1 MAFVA
6 QESRYISNL
15 MTTAGIREKE
25 KDRAYDRKLLKE
37 RKLEDAEFGDKAK
50 FMTSAYK
57 QKLVEDQKWE
67 TDDRFD
73 KLERMICARDVR
85 TLHRLNSDLLVRQG
99 D

>member
-1 MAFVA
+1 MLNFA

-15 MTTAGIREKE
+15 MTTASIREKE

-67 TDDRFD
+67 KDDRFVQ
-73 KLERMICARDVR
+73 LARMVYC
-85 TLHRLNSDLLVRQG
+85 LFSQCQDLLNTEF
-99 D
+99 

>member
-1 MAFVA
+1 MFRVA
-6 QESRYISNL
+6 KESRYIGNL

-67 TDDRFD
+67 KDDRFY
-73 KLERMICARDVR
+73 
-85 TLHRLNSDLLVRQG
+85 LLTRI
-99 D
+99 DAHH